1 MLLFMP
7 LPVAFVGE
15 LKSPLIAHKRL
26 YALVRPQML
35 LEQGLTQEGL
45 VAKKALEGSLSLVI
59 VLPHMVI

>member
-7 LPVAFVGE
+7 LPVASVGE

-26 YALVRPQML
+26 YTLVRLQML

-45 VAKKALEGSLSLVI
+45 VAKMALEGSLSLFSM
-59 VLPHMVI
+59 LPHVVI